1 MNRKDALTEDQKTL
15 ASYGIVSGDLICLL
29 LEEPDGQP
37 SLPPPSP
44 AAPAPLQN
52 GHEAST
58 LTPSNSQ
65 ASSPRE
71 EGQNEQSSSE
81 KDRMEVQ
88 ESDERVSTWEFSC
101 AAQGKKEGIFLCQ
114 LLYYIGVNLLRIFG
128 SLYLSDTYLVIWME
142 IFLYSLYITV
152 A

>member
-29 LEEPDGQP
+29 LEEPDEQP
-37 SLPPPSP
+37 SLLPPPP

-58 LTPSNSQ
+58 LTPNNIQ
-65 ASSPRE
+65 ASSSRE
-71 EGQNEQSSSE
+71 EGQNEQSKNE

-88 ESDERVSTWEFSC
+88 ECDERVST
-101 AAQGKKEGIFLCQ
+101 
-114 LLYYIGVNLLRIFG
+114 
-128 SLYLSDTYLVIWME
+128 
-142 IFLYSLYITV
+142 
-152 A
+152 